1 MVTER
6 LKLYHTFLLNG
17 KLIVSA
23 FVCGPCKTA
32 VWAAP
37 NSFTRMP
44 MMISCT
50 THNNPAWQNHV
61 YHRFELRHLL
71 KTTAVTGS
79 LCVVCHIRPE
89 MHACLLATLISGRL
103 IASPYPQESARLHWM
118 KTKFFLYAERL
129 LKLLIVQFIS
139 ESNLFAGH
147 PDSTK
152 MQGKRRTTKRVVSH
166 RVRSFKSVVRYF
178 LLVC

>member
-1 MVTER
+1 VVTER

-118 KTKFFLYAERL
+118 KTKFFFVCWATAEVTNCPVHFWIEFVRRPPRFNKNAGKTPNNKEGRL
-129 LKLLIVQFIS
+129 PSSKKF
-139 ESNLFAGH
+139 
-147 PDSTK
+147 
-152 MQGKRRTTKRVVSH
+152 
-166 RVRSFKSVVRYF
+166 
-178 LLVC
+178 